1 MVKDL
6 FRESNVSHKISAVCF
21 GMQTPQEMQS
31 AAHLEVVSKNFYD
44 NGPDRVPV
52 ANGVLDNKMGT
63 SVKHQNCTTCGLG
76 VNDCVGHFG
85 FIDLELPVYHAG
97 YMRSIIT
104 VLQTICKSCAAVMLN
119 AKDRDLFRKQ
129 LRPNLSYLA
138 KQALRK
144 KIIAKAK
151 KCVQCFECGARNGVV
166 KKCGFLKISHEPF
179 RSCKKT
185 SDAVMDKLAEYDEMV
200 EKNKDIE
207 GLLGSALIHVLN
219 PLEVLTLFERIPD
232 SDIPFLLM
240 DKEASRPSD
249 MILTRIAC
257 PPLCIRPSVV
267 SDLKS
272 GTNEDDVTMK
282 MSEIVFLND
291 VIIKHRQQGA
301 PSKTMQDNWDYLQLQ
316 CALLFNSQISGIPPD
331 KAPKKYTRGFV
342 QVKNQKP
349 FIVEKL
355 C

>member
-6 FRESNVSHKISAVCF
+6 YRERNVSHKISHICF
-21 GMQTPQEMQS
+21 GMQTPQEIQS
-31 AAHLEVVSKNFYD
+31 AAHLEVVAKNFYND
-44 NGPDRVPV
+44 GPDRIPV
-52 ANGVLDNKMGT
+52 TNGILDNKMGT

-76 VNDCVGHFG
+76 LNDCVGHFG
-85 FIDLELPVYHAG
+85 YIDLELPVYHVG
-97 YMRSIIT
+97 YFKSIVTI
-104 VLQTICKSCAAVMLN
+104 LQSICKSCSSVMLS
-119 AKDRDLFRKQ
+119 AKDRDLFRRQ
-129 LRPNLSYLA
+129 LRTTHSYLA

-144 KIIAKAK
+144 KIVTKAK

-166 KKCGFLKISHEPF
+166 KKCGLLKISHEPF
-179 RSCKKT
+179 RACKKT
-185 SDAVMDKLAEYDEMV
+185 SDPVLDKLAEYDEVV
-200 EKNKDIE
+200 EKNKDLE

-219 PLEVLTLFERIPD
+219 PLEVLTLFQRIPD

-249 MILTRIAC
+249 MILTRLAC

-291 VIIKHRQQGA
+291 IIIKHRQMGA
-301 PSKTMQDNWDYLQLQ
+301 PSKNMQDDWDYLQLQ
-316 CALLFNSQISGIPPD
+316 CALHFNSQLSGIPSD
-331 KAPKKYTRGFV
+331 RAPKKFTRGFV
-342 QVKNQKP
+342 QVRNP
-349 FIVEKL
+349 FTRNF
-355 C
+355 